1 MPDRPFISIE
11 LDHRIAL
18 AQRRIGQ
25 GQANPVDANR
35 ALMPWAAAEA
45 WIVGYRGCH
54 AVSPR
59 DGISRAGDLCPLPD
73 TIAELARA
81 RDAIARQIEQGQR
94 DKLHRWRGIGRAL
107 RDLERLQDWR
117 TAFRTLPAPQR
128 NTPCAATKPALP
140 PAAPSL
146 LADMFGADGKPLPI
160 ERRAA

>member
-45 WIVGYRGCH
+45 WIVGHKGCH

-59 DGISRAGDLCPLPD
+59 DGISRAGDLCPLAD
-73 TIAELARA
+73 TIAELSRA
-81 RDAIARQIEQGQR
+81 RDAIARQIEQGQHDR
-94 DKLHRWRGIGRAL
+94 LHRWRGICDAL

-117 TAFRTLPAPQR
+117 TAFRTRP
-128 NTPCAATKPALP
+128 TPEVFPGTRKNSLP

-160 ERRAA
+160 ERKAA